1 MFANEINKHAFFE
14 IFIIFF
20 IIFYFIFLF
29 IVKLIVHVPAAR
41 DGSVTFQQAQW
52 MNRRVT

>member
-14 IFIIFF
+14 MLKHFYNFLFYFF
-20 IIFYFIFLF
+20 I

-41 DGSVTFQQAQW
+41 DGSVTFQQAQ
-52 MNRRVT
+52 